1 MSSLRRDPV
10 DKYLERYAEP
20 EAMLGAR
27 LNRLTRHI
35 VVIPAHDESATFLD
49 GILPSVSGAAADG
62 ERVLCIVV
70 VNATDGHD
78 SKLYARN
85 QVLVDALKS
94 CTAADAIWDGVDDT
108 PCWYGNGVGFDL
120 VIIDRNSSGHRLPRH
135 EGVGLARKIGGD
147 FALAAIH
154 AGASQAQL
162 IHMTDCD
169 VCLPADYFKVSG
181 RPSTS
186 ALIYRFLH
194 EPSGEPIID
203 EAHARYEA
211 YLRYYILGLRHA
223 GSPYAFH
230 AIGSC
235 IATGVTA
242 YAGVRGVPKRQ
253 AGEDF
258 YLLNKLAKVGQIET
272 AAGSP
277 IRIRARHS
285 LRVPFGTGR
294 STHDIA
300 KDVDAYCIYDPA
312 IFDLLM
318 AWIGALP
325 SIEGVDPHRAYDCVR
340 SQAEVGLDAS
350 EQTCLKRALAA
361 IGAPKALHE
370 AAAQSTS
377 FAVRRKW
384 LNDWFDAFRTL
395 KFVHALRD
403 TGYVDVGWHQA
414 LTGASFCDGLV
425 RDGTD
430 ETIMNAGSFELCR
443 RLETLETGT

>member
-1 MSSLRRDPV
+1 MSTLRRDPV
-10 DKYLERYAEP
+10 AKYLERYAEP
-20 EAMLGAR
+20 EAVLGSR

-35 VVIPAHDESATFLD
+35 VVIPAHDESATFLK
-49 GILPSVSGAAADG
+49 GILPSVSSAAAAG

-70 VNATDGHD
+70 VNATDRHD
-78 SKLYARN
+78 DKLRTRN
-85 QVLVDALKS
+85 QILVDALKK
-94 CTAADAIWDGVDDT
+94 CTAADAICDGRGDT

-120 VIIDRNSSGHRLPRH
+120 VVIDRNSSGHRLPRH

-147 FALAAIH
+147 VALAAIH
-154 AGASQAQL
+154 TGASQARL

-181 RPSTS
+181 RPSMS
-186 ALIYRFLH
+186 ALIYRFMH
-194 EPSGEPIID
+194 EPSGEPVID

-211 YLRYYILGLRHA
+211 YLRYYMLGLRHA

-258 YLLNKLAKVGQIET
+258 YLLNKLAKVGRIET
-272 AAGSP
+272 AAGLP

-300 KDVDAYCIYDPA
+300 KDVNAYCIYDPA
-312 IFDLLM
+312 IFDLLK
-318 AWIGALP
+318 AWIGALS
-325 SIEGVDPHRAYDCVR
+325 SIEGVDPHRAYDCVC
-340 SQAEVGLDAS
+340 SQAEVGLDTS
-350 EQTCLKRALAA
+350 EQGRLKRALAT

-370 AAAQSTS
+370 AAAQSRS
-377 FAVRRKW
+377 FAVRRKC
-384 LNDWFDAFRTL
+384 LHDWFDAFRTL

-403 TGYVDVGWHQA
+403 SGYVDIGWRQA
-414 LTGASFCDGLV
+414 ITRASFCNGLV
-425 RDGTD
+425 RDGNN
-430 ETIMNAGSFELCR
+430 ENIMNGGSFELCR
-443 RLETLETGT
+443 RLETLEMGT

>member
-27 LNRLTRHI
+27 LNRLTSHI

-312 IFDLLM
+312 IFDLLK

-350 EQTCLKRALAA
+350 EQSCLKRALAA

>member
-1 MSSLRRDPV
+1 MSTLRRDPV
-10 DKYLERYAEP
+10 AKYLERYAEP
-20 EAMLGAR
+20 EAMLGSR

-35 VVIPAHDESATFLD
+35 VVIPAHDEAATFFE
-49 GILPSVSGAAADG
+49 GILPSMSAVAADG

-78 SKLYARN
+78 DKLHARN
-85 QVLVDALKS
+85 QVLVDALRS
-94 CTAADAIWDGVDDT
+94 STAAEAICDGLVDT
-108 PCWYGNGVGFDL
+108 PCWYGKGVGFDL

-154 AGASQAQL
+154 AGVSQAQL

-181 RPSTS
+181 RPTMS
-186 ALIYRFLH
+186 ALIYRFMH
-194 EPSGEPIID
+194 EPSGEPVID

-211 YLRYYILGLRHA
+211 YLRYYMLGLRHA
-223 GSPYAFH
+223 GPPYAFH

-258 YLLNKLAKVGQIET
+258 YLLNKLAKVGRIET
-272 AAGSP
+272 AAGAP
-277 IRIRARHS
+277 IRIRARQS

-300 KDVDAYCIYDPA
+300 KDVDAYCIYDPK
-312 IFDLLM
+312 IFDLLK
-318 AWIGALP
+318 AWIDTFP
-325 SIEGVDPHRAYDCVR
+325 SIAGVDPHRAYDCVC
-340 SQAEVGLDAS
+340 SQAEVGLDAR
-350 EQTCLKRALAA
+350 EQGRLKRALTA

-370 AAAQSTS
+370 AAAQSSS

-384 LNDWFDAFRTL
+384 LDDWFDAFRTL

-403 TGYVDVGWHQA
+403 AGYVDVEWHQA
-414 LTGASFCDGLV
+414 ITGASFCNGLV
-425 RDGTD
+425 RDGNN
-430 ETIMNAGSFELCR
+430 ENIMNAGSFELCR
-443 RLETLETGT
+443 RLETLEMGT